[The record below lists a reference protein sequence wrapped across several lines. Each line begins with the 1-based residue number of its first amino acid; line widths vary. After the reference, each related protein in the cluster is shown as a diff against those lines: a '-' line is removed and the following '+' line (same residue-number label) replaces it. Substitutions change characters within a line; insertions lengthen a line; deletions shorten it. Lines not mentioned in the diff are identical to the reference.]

1 MSIYEKMKKR
11 IAIVSTKNA
20 CCSLYKNQNGE
31 CLLDCPLCI
40 RRTEVERPCLGDVP
54 VGCVA
59 DKWSEDLAYAYIM
72 GRIDA

>member
-11 IAIVSTKNA
+11 IVIISTKNA

-40 RRTEVERPCLGDVP
+40 RRVDAMRPCSGDVP

-59 DKWSEDLAYAYIM
+59 DKWSEERAYGHIM
-72 GRIDA
+72 GIS